1 MIDGKNVPITTCSD
15 ELVSDVKAKMY
26 EKVGIPT
33 TDQRLMRLEGRDLED
48 RKQLR
53 DYGMV
58 SS

>member
-1 MIDGKNVPITTCSD
+1 MIDGKNVPITTSSD

-48 RKQLR
+48 RKQLG

-58 SS
+58 PS